1 MILWQMSQESH
12 EPHLKTEIGTNQAN
26 KKPQVLEISL
36 KKKLFI
42 YLAALGLKLQQ
53 AGPLVA
59 AGGI

>member
-36 KKKLFI
+36 KKII
-42 YLAALGLKLQQ
+42 YLFGCT
-53 AGPLVA
+53 GS
-59 AGGI
+59 